1 MAAPDEKRALR
12 ALVHGRVQGVGFRW
26 SAVREARSLGLSGLV
41 ANRPDGTVEVIA
53 EGDPARLARLVNW
66 LEKGPTGGPRLQRRR
81 GVAALVGRLQRV
93 RRGLLATVSDTLR

>member
-26 SAVREARSLGLSGLV
+26 STVREARSLGLSGAV

-53 EGDPARLARLVNW
+53 EGDTTRLARLITW
-66 LEKGPTGGPRLQRRR
+66 LEKGPPGSRVFNVDVEWLPWSGTYKGF
-81 GVAALVGRLQRV
+81 GV
-93 RRGLLATVSDTLR
+93 DF

>member
-66 LEKGPTGGPRLQRRR
+66 LEKGPPGARVSSVDVEWLPWSGAYNGF
-81 GVAALVGRLQRV
+81 GV
-93 RRGLLATVSDTLR
+93 DF